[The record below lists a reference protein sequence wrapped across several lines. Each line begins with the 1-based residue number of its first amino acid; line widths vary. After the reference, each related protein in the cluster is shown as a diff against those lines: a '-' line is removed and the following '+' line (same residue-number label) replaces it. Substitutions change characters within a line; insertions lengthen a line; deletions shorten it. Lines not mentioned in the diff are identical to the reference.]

1 MSIPITYIE
10 QKLQA
15 IVAPKLRVAPE
26 QVPLDKSLLED
37 LNLDSFDLMTVILE
51 IEEAFTPVTIS
62 DKSAEEL
69 LTLRELAAYI
79 DKEMSVA
86 PTPPWATTPP
96 RAPTRGAPTF
106 QTAKED

>member
-1 MSIPITYIE
+1 MSLPITYIE

-62 DKSAEEL
+62 DKSAGEL

-79 DKEMSVA
+79 DKEVSLA
-86 PTPPWATTPP
+86 PTPQ
-96 RAPTRGAPTF
+96 RAPTRGATTF
-106 QTAKED
+106 WTAKED